1 MTRDEIDAEIQRYAD
16 AINEAWV
23 VINNEDSY
31 HNHLVESARNVV
43 NYSTKRISELSEML
57 GEDEIE
63 EYERDAFIVDAFD
76 EEQDELDYA
85 ADLEDYDL
93 Y

>member
-23 VINNEDSY
+23 VINNEDLY
-31 HNHLVESARNVV
+31 NNHLVESARNVV
-43 NYSTKRISELSEML
+43 NYSSRRISELSEML
-57 GEDEIE
+57 GDDEIE
-63 EYERDAFIVDAFD
+63 EYERDAFIVDAFE

>member
-63 EYERDAFIVDAFD
+63 EYERDAFIVGAFD

>member
-1 MTRDEIDAEIQRYAD
+1 MTRDEIDAEIDRYAA
-16 AINEAWV
+16 AINEAWI
-23 VINNEDSY
+23 VINNKDLY
-31 HNHLVESARNVV
+31 HNHFVESARNVV

-63 EYERDAFIVDAFD
+63 EYERDAFIVDVFE

>member
-31 HNHLVESARNVV
+31 HNHLVESARNAV
-43 NYSTKRISELSEML
+43 NYATKRISELSEML

>member
-1 MTRDEIDAEIQRYAD
+1 MTRDEIDAEIDRYAA

-23 VINNEDSY
+23 VINNEDLD

-43 NYSTKRISELSEML
+43 NYSSRRISELSEML
-57 GEDEIE
+57 GDDEIE
-63 EYERDAFIVDAFD
+63 EYERDAFIVDAFE

>member
-23 VINNEDSY
+23 VINNEDLY

-43 NYSTKRISELSEML
+43 NYASRRISELSEML
-57 GEDEIE
+57 GDDEIE
-63 EYERDAFIVDAFD
+63 EYERDAFIVDAFE

>member
-23 VINNEDSY
+23 VINNEDLY
-31 HNHLVESARNVV
+31 HNHLVESARNAV
-43 NYSTKRISELSEML
+43 NYATKRISELSEML
-57 GEDEIE
+57 GDDEIE
-63 EYERDAFIVDAFD
+63 EYERDAFIVDAFE